1 MTLSSK
7 PHLASTSSKP
17 AALEEWTMQ
26 NENQKRETFIR
37 FQHRILSMKQEK
49 LVKLLFELIK
59 NSKRSDRDL
68 AKTLD
73 ISQPT
78 VTRLRKSL
86 EKEAIEQYTVIPDL
100 SYMGFD
106 IVALTFARSKE
117 LVQPLWEKG
126 KKWAAQQPN
135 VIFLSSGQGM
145 GEDALMVSVH
155 KDYANFVKFYQAF
168 RRDWGPVL
176 QDFNTFLISVRGSFL
191 MKPFSFNYLIE
202 AHKQT

>member
-1 MTLSSK
+1 V
-7 PHLASTSSKP
+7 
-17 AALEEWTMQ
+17 LEELTMQ

-37 FQHRILSMKQEK
+37 LQHRILSMKQEK

-100 SYMGFD
+100 SYLGFD

-135 VIFLSSGQGM
+135 VVFLSSGQGM

-176 QDFNTFLISVRGSFL
+176 QDFNTFLMSVRGSFL

-202 AHKQT
+202 AHGET